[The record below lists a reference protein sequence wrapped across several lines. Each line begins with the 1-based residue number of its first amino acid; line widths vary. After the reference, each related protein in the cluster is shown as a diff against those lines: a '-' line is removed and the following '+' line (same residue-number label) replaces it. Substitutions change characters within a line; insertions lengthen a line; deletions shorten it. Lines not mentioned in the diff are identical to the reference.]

1 MCLRLADGPDTLGV
15 VLLLVWA
22 STDWIDGMLARALD
36 QTSRTGQIM
45 DPIADRLG
53 LVAIVLTLAL
63 ADLLPWAAL
72 AVIVVVDA
80 AMALL
85 ATRAALGGRIS
96 VSWLGK
102 IRTFVLMA
110 SVFLLVAVAAWA
122 PSLVPIAQALVW
134 VGAVAARRLR
144 RGLHRQGAAGPCR
157 RTGGGG
163 TSFAAMTRAR
173 GTRTSPRRVITCTTW
188 SSTRVIVPSASVID
202 SPCGERSRSI
212 A

>member
-1 MCLRLADGPDTLGV
+1 MSAADRPDWATVPNLVTLVRFALLLPVCLRLADEPDTLGV
-15 VLLLVWA
+15 ILLLVWA
-22 STDWIDGMLARALD
+22 STDWVDGMLARALD

-53 LVAIVLTLAL
+53 LVAIVLTLAI

-80 AMALL
+80 AMAVL

-110 SVFLLVAVAAWA
+110 SVFVLVAVAAWA
-122 PSLVPIAQALVW
+122 PSLVPAAQLMVWIGAALH
-134 VGAVAARRLR
+134 VASGVDYIVRARRVP
-144 RGLHRQGAAGPCR
+144 AAPAEAGPPSR
-157 RTGGGG
+157 R
-163 TSFAAMTRAR
+163 
-173 GTRTSPRRVITCTTW
+173 
-188 SSTRVIVPSASVID
+188 
-202 SPCGERSRSI
+202 
-212 A
+212 

>member
-1 MCLRLADGPDTLGV
+1 MSAADRPDWATIPNLVTLVRLGLLLPVCLRLADGPDTLGV

-122 PSLVPIAQALVW
+122 PSLVPVAQALVW
-134 VGAVAARRLR
+134 VGAVLHVGSGVDYIVRARRAPAAAPVEGGPPSR
-144 RGLHRQGAAGPCR
+144 R
-157 RTGGGG
+157 
-163 TSFAAMTRAR
+163 
-173 GTRTSPRRVITCTTW
+173 
-188 SSTRVIVPSASVID
+188 
-202 SPCGERSRSI
+202 
-212 A
+212 